1 MVLFHKDPYPF
12 ELPDDVKSVCAHLRQ
27 RKHWRKLDKGII
39 DHILDNS
46 SNPMFADIGSAD
58 VTKMLILISEER
70 DLLRNNFLPIARK
83 GGDVDWIVG
92 LFSMTLYRLG
102 SALLSTWSSAEDE
115 DSTSGFAEFADMAFI
130 SSLLCYPRNLASMA
144 GLAQLWFHV
153 FRNKS
158 RSLNWC
164 QRYKDTLHRLANS
177 PAEQL
182 NLWDKSQAAILD
194 PREAERV
201 GHAIS
206 ECLPALAAVTP
217 NGYTLGEMT
226 SGVEAIEAF
235 LLQQPDA

>member
-12 ELPDDVKSVCAHLRQ
+12 ELPDDVKSVCTHLRQ
-27 RKHWRKLDKGII
+27 RKHWRKMDKGII
-39 DHILDNS
+39 DRVLDNS
-46 SNPMFADIGSAD
+46 SNPMFADIGSTD
-58 VTKMLILISEER
+58 VIKMLILISEER
-70 DLLRNNFLPIARK
+70 DLLRNNFLPIAKK

-102 SALLSTWSSAEDE
+102 SALLSTCSSTEDE
-115 DSTSGFAEFADMAFI
+115 EATSGFAEFADMAFI

-158 RSLNWC
+158 RSLDWC
-164 QRYKDTLHRLANS
+164 QKYKDTLHQLANG

-182 NLWDKSQAAILD
+182 NLWDKSQAALLD
-194 PREAERV
+194 PREAERI
-201 GHAIS
+201 GGAIS
-206 ECLPALAAVTP
+206 EGLPGLAALAP
-217 NGYTLGEMT
+217 GGNTLEEMT